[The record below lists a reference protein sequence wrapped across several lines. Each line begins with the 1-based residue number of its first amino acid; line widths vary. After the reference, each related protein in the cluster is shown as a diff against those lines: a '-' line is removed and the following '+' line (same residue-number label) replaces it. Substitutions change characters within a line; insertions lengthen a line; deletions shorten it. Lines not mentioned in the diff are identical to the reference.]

1 MKEYKD
7 KLQHH
12 YGSIFEEI
20 LLQEIAAVS
29 KYKAL
34 AGKASIINLGDTI
47 QYMPLLLKGAIK
59 VLRVDAQGNEVF
71 LYHLEKGGTCAM
83 SLACCLGNKKSEI
96 IALAE
101 EDCELL
107 LIPVQYLSEW
117 LCKYN
122 SWKSFIFNSYHNRL
136 EEMLSVIDSL
146 AFMKMDERLLKYL
159 RDKSKVLGTFD
170 LEITHQSIAIELN
183 TSREV
188 ISRLLKKMEHR
199 KLVKLSRNKI
209 HFIEL

>member
-1 MKEYKD
+1 MKDYKD
-7 KLQHH
+7 KLLYH
-12 YGSIFEEI
+12 YGSIFEEVLI
-20 LLQEIAAVS
+20 KEICAVS

-34 AGKASIINLGDTI
+34 ASEEPIINIGDTI
-47 QYMPLLLKGAIK
+47 QYMPLLLKGVIK
-59 VLRVDAQGNEVF
+59 VLRVDTLGNEVF

-83 SLACCLGNKKSEI
+83 SISCCLGNKKSEI

-107 LIPVQYLSEW
+107 LIPVEYHMEW

-136 EEMLSVIDSL
+136 EEMLLVVDSL

-159 RDKSKVLGTFD
+159 RDKSKVLDTLD
-170 LEITHQSIAIELN
+170 LEITHQSIALELS

-199 KLVKLSRNKI
+199 KLIKLSRNKI

>member
-29 KYKAL
+29 KYKGL
-34 AGKASIINLGDTI
+34 AGEASIINLGDTI

-107 LIPVQYLSEW
+107 LIPVQYLSAV
-117 LCKYN
+117 
-122 SWKSFIFNSYHNRL
+122 SY
-136 EEMLSVIDSL
+136 
-146 AFMKMDERLLKYL
+146 
-159 RDKSKVLGTFD
+159 
-170 LEITHQSIAIELN
+170 THLTLPTKA
-183 TSREV
+183 
-188 ISRLLKKMEHR
+188 
-199 KLVKLSRNKI
+199 
-209 HFIEL
+209 

>member
-34 AGKASIINLGDTI
+34 AGEASIINLGDTI

>member
-34 AGKASIINLGDTI
+34 AGEASIINLGDTI

-183 TSREV
+183 TSRED